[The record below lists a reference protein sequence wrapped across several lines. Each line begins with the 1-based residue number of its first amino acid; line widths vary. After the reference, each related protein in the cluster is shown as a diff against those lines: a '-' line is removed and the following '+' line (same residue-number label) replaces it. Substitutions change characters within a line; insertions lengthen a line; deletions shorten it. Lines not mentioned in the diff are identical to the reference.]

1 MTTNNRDDFDQ
12 CIALVFEKLYQAFP
26 RGIDILIEEL
36 GESLDEET
44 TDNYFASIRFL
55 QREGFIHYQ
64 ELDFTVFIGVI
75 LTAKG
80 LKILDTIKAEKTIAQ
95 HISAALTNN
104 NQNAI
109 RAVSREIIK
118 LSV

>member
-1 MTTNNRDDFDQ
+1 MTKTNRNDFDQ
-12 CIALVFEKLYQAFP
+12 CTAIVFEKLYQEFP
-26 RGIDILIEEL
+26 RSMNLVIDEL
-36 GESLDEET
+36 GESLDEES

-55 QREGFIHYQ
+55 QQEGFLHYQ

-95 HISAALTNN
+95 HISIALSNN

-109 RAVSREIIK
+109 RVVIREIIK

>member
-1 MTTNNRDDFDQ
+1 MTKTNRDDFDQ
-12 CIALVFEKLYQAFP
+12 CTAIVFDKLYQEFP
-26 RGIDILIEEL
+26 RGMDIIIDELSEFIEED
-36 GESLDEET
+36 SI
-44 TDNYFASIRFL
+44 DNYFASIRFL
-55 QREGFIHYQ
+55 QQEGFIHYQ
-64 ELDFTVFIGVI
+64 ELDFTVFIGVL

-95 HISAALTNN
+95 HISIALNNN

-109 RAVSREIIK
+109 RVVIREIIK